1 MASFFSQYKNILKI
15 VLFAVFGFI
24 LYKNFTKIT
33 NWLTHLFTNISVDET
48 TTPAKLK
55 DPTYKISPKIIKNY
69 VDTIVTAIDKFGTNE
84 KSLDTIYQ
92 NLKANDVSNTVALWN
107 EWNNRDYQ
115 YSPLLGQLVTGI
127 KMFSGASSYNLYQVL
142 ESELNGK
149 GSSKSQQN
157 EFTNWKFLFKRA
169 GLV

>member
-1 MASFFSQYKNILKI
+1 MASFFSQYKNVLKI
-15 VLFAVFGFI
+15 LLFAIFGFI

-33 NWLTHLFTNISVDET
+33 NWLTHLFTNITVDET
-48 TTPAKLK
+48 TTPTKLK

-69 VDTIVTAIDKFGTNE
+69 VDTIVTSIDKVGTNE

-92 NLKANDVSNTVALWN
+92 NLKSNDISNTVALWN

-115 YSPLLGQLVTGI
+115 YSPVLGQLVTGI
-127 KMFSGASSYNLYQVL
+127 KFLSFSASYNLYQVL

-149 GSSKSQQN
+149 LSTSNQN
-157 EFTNWKFLFKRA
+157 KEWVNWKYLFKRA